1 MQEYLLKVGEGAK
14 AEIQKYLDLKAAP
27 GYVRVAT
34 LAPLSNWGFP
44 ANSEGAVIKVLE
56 RGLVTGQAGG
66 DDAPH
71 DFVPWANIAY
81 LSDGSKLAKE
91 MQAERTAAGTPPKMP

>member
-1 MQEYLLKVGEGAK
+1 MQEYLLKVGDAAK
-14 AEIQKYLDLKAAP
+14 AEIQKYLDLKAPP

-44 ANSEGAVIKVLE
+44 PGSEGAVIKVLE

-91 MQAERTAAGTPPKMP
+91 MAAEREAARTPPKI

>member
-1 MQEYLLKVGEGAK
+1 MQEYLLKVGEAAK
-14 AEIQKYLDLKAAP
+14 AEIQKYLDMKAAP
-27 GYVRVAT
+27 SYVRVAT

-81 LSDGSKLAKE
+81 LSDGSKLARE
-91 MQAERTAAGTPPKMP
+91 MAAERAQASTPPKV

>member
-1 MQEYLLKVGEGAK
+1 MQEYLLKVGEAAK
-14 AEIQKYLDLKAAP
+14 SEIQKYLDLKAAP
-27 GYVRVAT
+27 AYVRVAT

-44 ANSEGAVIKVLE
+44 PGSEGAVLKVLE

-81 LSDGSKLAKE
+81 LSDGSKLQKE
-91 MQAERTAAGTPPKMP
+91 MATGPKP

>member
-14 AEIQKYLDLKAAP
+14 ADIQRYLDLKAP
-27 GYVRVAT
+27 TTHVRVAT

-44 ANSEGAVIKVLE
+44 ANSEGAVIKVLD

-66 DDAPH
+66 DEAPH

-91 MQAERTAAGTPPKMP
+91 LAAEREAARTPPKV